1 MLLFDM
7 DGTLINSN
15 GIWHDVDV
23 KFLENHGLPYTQ
35 EYYEGVAHT
44 ALP

>member
-23 KFLENHGLPYTQ
+23 AFLARRNMP
-35 EYYEGVAHT
+35 
-44 ALP
+44 